1 MALYKL
7 AEDTDYLFESIDFI
21 LENTDDA
28 LLDSQY
34 KLKDSYERRLLDAE
48 KAIKK
53 YEAELKNTINSK
65 PRSWLERKL
74 VGLKQS
80 FVNSKSNT
88 NLLNQINLKVL

>member
-7 AEDTDYLFESIDFI
+7 TDDTDYLLESIDFI

-34 KLKDSYERRLLDAE
+34 KLKDSYERNLLDAE

-53 YEAELKNTINSK
+53 I
-65 PRSWLERKL
+65 
-74 VGLKQS
+74 
-80 FVNSKSNT
+80 
-88 NLLNQINLKVL
+88 

>member
-7 AEDTDYLFESIDFI
+7 TDDTDYLLESIDFI

-34 KLKDSYERRLLDAE
+34 KLKDSYERSLLDAE

-53 YEAELKNTINSK
+53 YEVELKI
-65 PRSWLERKL
+65 
-74 VGLKQS
+74 Q
-80 FVNSKSNT
+80 
-88 NLLNQINLKVL
+88 